1 MRPSEVN
8 VTEGGVVEICVEFA
22 EGQMAA
28 ERLVTLFVAEAPS
41 MSFYNYYCTTKVMDE

>member
-22 EGQMAA
+22 EGQIPA
-28 ERLVTLFVAEAPS
+28 ERIVRFSVTESPS
-41 MSFYNYYCTTKVMDE
+41 MFL